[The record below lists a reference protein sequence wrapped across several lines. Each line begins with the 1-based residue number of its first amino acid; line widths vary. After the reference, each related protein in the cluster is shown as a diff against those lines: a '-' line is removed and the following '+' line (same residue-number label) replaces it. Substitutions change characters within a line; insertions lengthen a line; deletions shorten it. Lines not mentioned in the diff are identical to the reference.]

1 MKIKKLEIQ
10 GFKSFADHV
19 ELDFNDGIT
28 GVVGPNGCGKSNI
41 VDALRWVMGEQSA
54 KHLRGGQMQDVIFN
68 GSESR
73 GPLGM
78 AEVTLTLE
86 NDGQGVPPEYAQFE
100 DIQVTRRLYRTGESE
115 YEINRNGCRLR
126 DITDLFLGTGVG
138 TKAYSII
145 EQGRVGMIVSS
156 KSEDRRQIIEEAAG
170 ITKYKARRQAAERRM
185 ASTRQNLERVTDVT
199 QEMQKRL
206 NSLYRQAK
214 KAERYKKLKTE
225 IKEIELHQ
233 ATHRYFEL
241 TAKAGFESRNEA
253 ELNLKVQSEKEA
265 ISDIENEVETAREN
279 LRLKE
284 QEIGNVQGDIYE
296 ADNRLALSEQ
306 KIGHAN
312 ESIEAAKRRE
322 QQAYDEGQRLAGQI
336 DLLNDEQTSFDEDF
350 IALEKGA
357 LDEEVAL
364 NNAQTTLGELQVKRD
379 ELAETLEEQKTQQ
392 MRYATQAASAQS
404 HIQNFEDRKKDLLE
418 RHLKVSAEFLDAKN
432 NFSETDQHITEVKQD
447 LGTCKSQKEKDL
459 RRLEEV
465 RTELDSQRT
474 IMSEKESVRL
484 TLHEKLNQAES
495 RLSSIQ
501 EIADRYERSPE
512 GVRAVMTKALPKE
525 GEADKNIFGLVAD
538 LLDVPKDLELPVEA
552 ALSRRLQAVVVN
564 DAQTALDYAR
574 FLQQENHGRADFYVL
589 QDHAAPAADV
599 PDNFREWATPMC
611 EQVKSRN
618 PADQL
623 ASWVLGRVLLV
634 RDADVA
640 LAHWEEAK
648 DRGLI
653 LVTRKG
659 KVFHEDGTLTGGVEN
674 QASSGLLAQK
684 REIRELTSRST
695 KLQNQLQEAETER
708 SSMSDIIDRLVD
720 EESELRNAVNQMAL
734 KIVAWEKDLHKHDN
748 DLQRFRRVRD
758 ERSTEKHAI
767 DVKLKTIDSDLQE
780 KQSLWSEALTN
791 HDGLAESVQ
800 ETQAALTSIQAQYT
814 EQNNHVSDLR
824 VKVAAIQERR
834 ENLQRSIAHHERS
847 KSEFSVRKDGLAQQI
862 IESQEEIETL
872 TNEIEALKS
881 GIEDE
886 KVRRQELQ
894 QNISDLKKAYDE
906 DVIQVRETEAIYRE
920 RRKGV
925 DVALDDLHQV
935 SMKRQETQIAM
946 ETLCDRILE
955 RYQIPLVEVLTEY
968 QARPMLDKEVTQHL
982 TELRQT
988 IHRMGEINLT
998 AIDEYHEIKERYDFL
1013 TNQMDDLTHAL
1024 EQLEKAIAKINRTTK
1039 KRFEEAFHAINENF
1053 QQVFPKL
1060 FRGGKA
1066 WLALTDA
1073 NDMLHTGVEIYAQ
1086 PPGKK
1091 LGSVALMSG
1100 GEKALTAVSL
1110 IFSIFLIKPSP
1121 FCLLDEVDAPLDEA
1135 NVGRFSDMVKSIS
1148 SLSQFIVITHN
1159 KRTMEVVD
1167 NLYGITMEEPGI
1179 SKSVNVNVKQ
1189 QALA

>member
-10 GFKSFADHV
+10 GFKSFADPV
-19 ELDFNDGIT
+19 ELNFRDGIT

-86 NDGQGVPPEYAQFE
+86 NDGKNVPAEYSHFE

-185 ASTRQNLERVTDVT
+185 AATRQNLERVSDVT
-199 QEMQKRL
+199 QEMQKRI

-225 IKEIELHQ
+225 IREVELHQ
-233 ATHRYFEL
+233 ASHRYFEL
-241 TAKAGFESRNEA
+241 MAKSGHETRTEA
-253 ELNLKVQSEKEA
+253 ELNEKVVAEKEA
-265 ISDIENEVETAREN
+265 ISSLEQEVELAREN
-279 LRLKE
+279 LRDKE
-284 QEIGNVQGDIYE
+284 QGIGTIQGDIYE
-296 ADNRLALSEQ
+296 SDNRLALSEQ
-306 KIGHAN
+306 QIGHGL

-322 QQAYDEGQRLAGQI
+322 QQAYDETQRIAGQI
-336 DLLNDEQTSFDEDF
+336 ELITSEKSSFDQDINNLAQGVAEKEE
-350 IALEKGA
+350 ALAASQET
-357 LDEEVAL
+357 L
-364 NNAQTTLGELQVKRD
+364 NKIQGRRD
-379 ELAETLEEQKTQQ
+379 EFVQNIEAQKAEQ
-392 MRYATQAASAQS
+392 MQFATKAASAQS
-404 HIQNFEDRKKDLLE
+404 HIQNLEHRKKDLAE
-418 RHLKVSAEFLDAKN
+418 RHLRISAELIEAND
-432 NFSETDQHITEVKQD
+432 NFAETDEHIKTVTQELASGKNQKQTD
-447 LGTCKSQKEKDL
+447 SE
-459 RRLEEV
+459 RLQEI
-465 RTELDSQRT
+465 RTELEAQRLV
-474 IMSEKESVRL
+474 MSEKEAVRL
-484 TLHEKLNQAES
+484 TLHEKLNQAQS
-495 RLSSIQ
+495 RLHSIE

-512 GVRAVMTKALPKE
+512 GVRAVMQKALPKE
-525 GEADKNIFGLVAD
+525 AEADENVYGLVAD

-552 ALSRRLQAVVVN
+552 ALTRKLQAVVVN
-564 DAQTALDYAR
+564 DAQTALHYAR
-574 FLQQENHGRADFYVL
+574 YLQQENQGRADFYVL
-589 QDHAAPAADV
+589 QEHTPPAMEM
-599 PDNFREWATPMC
+599 PEHYKEWATPLLD
-611 EQVKSRN
+611 EVKSRQ
-618 PADQL
+618 PANEL
-623 ASWVLGRVLLV
+623 AAWVLGRTLLV
-634 RDADVA
+634 RDADIA
-640 LAHWEEAK
+640 LAHWEEAM

-674 QASSGLLAQK
+674 QALTGLLAQK
-684 REIRELTSRST
+684 REIRELTTRVT
-695 KLQNQLQEAETER
+695 RLQNQLDEAETER
-708 SSMSDIIDRLVD
+708 SSMSDTIDLLVQ
-720 EESELRNAVNQMAL
+720 EENELLHRYNQL
-734 KIVAWEKDLHKHDN
+734 SLQIVAWEKDLHKHEN
-748 DLQRFRRVRD
+748 DLQRFRSVKTERGADKDRLDHNLQVLDD
-758 ERSTEKHAI
+758 EMSGQQAT
-767 DVKLKTIDSDLQE
+767 
-780 KQSLWSEALTN
+780 WSEALEK
-791 HDGLAESVQ
+791 HDSLAQSVL
-800 ETQAALTSIQAQYT
+800 ETQEAMGNLEQDYEAQNT
-814 EQNNHVSDLR
+814 VVTDLR
-824 VKVAAIQERR
+824 VQVAAIHERR

-847 KSEFSVRKDGLAQQI
+847 HNEFATRRDALSEQI
-862 IESQEEIETL
+862 LESQKEAQGLSEEIEGVKASIEEEKEKRQAL
-872 TNEIEALKS
+872 VVQLNEVKEA
-881 GIEDE
+881 
-886 KVRRQELQ
+886 
-894 QNISDLKKAYDE
+894 Y
-906 DVIQVRETEAIYRE
+906 ETELSNVRAKESVYRE
-920 RRKGV
+920 RRQGIEGIS
-925 DVALDDLHQV
+925 DELHQV
-935 SMKRQETQIAM
+935 SMRLQETQIAM
-946 ETLCDRILE
+946 ATLVERIQD
-955 RYQIPLVEVLTEY
+955 RYQLALTEVLTDY
-968 QARPMLDKEVTQHL
+968 QALPRLGKEATQHL

-998 AIDEYHEIKERYDFL
+998 AIDEYHEVKERYDFL

-1024 EQLEKAIAKINRTTK
+1024 AQLEKAIAKINRTTK

-1066 WLALTDA
+1066 WLALTDPT
-1073 NDMLHTGVEIYAQ
+1073 DMLHTGVEIYAQ

-1189 QALA
+1189 QVAV